1 MTGRAGEWRLAPTS
15 ALLAQAPDM
24 ALSSNVIPAALL
36 YYALFFLFF
45 SRQLKN
51 LFTNM
56 RRGVPT
62 AVYMAMMV
70 CTLWVAFAPVCSPCF
85 SPFGG
90 YGPGLLPFV
99 SHSLPRSLFF
109 GGVGPGLLPSVS
121 HSLLSLALFSLFFSY
136 SPSLA
141 LALALVLSL
150 ALFNVRAFLNFIISH
165 PLSK

>member
-1 MTGRAGEWRLAPTS
+1 VTGRAGEWRLAPTS

-24 ALSSNVIPAALL
+24 ALSSHVIPAALL
-36 YYALFFLFF
+36 YYALFSLFF

-85 SPFGG
+85 SPFWW
-90 YGPGLLPFV
+90 LW
-99 SHSLPRSLFF
+99 PRSAPFC
-109 GGVGPGLLPSVS
+109 
-121 HSLLSLALFSLFFSY
+121 LSL

-141 LALALVLSL
+141 FFWGHWPRSALFCLALSPLARFILSL
-150 ALFNVRAFLNFIISH
+150 LYL
-165 PLSK
+165 LSLSLSLSLSFSPSLSLTCVPS